1 MRISKIEVENF
12 KNFGI
17 QKFEFKDVHVLI
29 GANAAGKSNFIEIF
43 EFLKK
48 IKEEGIHNAVSDFG
62 GVDSLL
68 NFKTSSRYFR
78 IKVELEPQIH
88 LRPKTPLTQKTLVKN
103 TSKITYE
110 LVVRT
115 KSENSKKYTFK
126 EELSFEEYFSI
137 NKFDANE
144 LGEELKRHDKLFK
157 YGVSR
162 DFNQTFK
169 IDAPNSM
176 KEKFFYADDLD
187 EINLEFHYQAPFQ
200 HQTIEELN
208 SDNFKERSILEYR
221 GLFMPLNLFNFGI
234 YDIDSKILKKAKERN
249 SPANYLEKNGSNLR
263 QIIKNILKS
272 EEEQEQFIASV
283 TGILDFIIDIQ
294 VSEKEGELE
303 LAIKERFNER
313 FTKDKLLSDGTVTAI
328 ALIVI
333 LYYQNQSIL
342 FIEEPEHGLHPS
354 LIDDI
359 MSAVYDVAEFLD
371 KQIIITTH
379 SPDLLRHLKTFD
391 NDLNDL
397 VLISRNEENGDSILE
412 KPKDKEM
419 VQAFLQAELG
429 IDELFIQ
436 NLLND

>member
-68 NFKTSSRYFR
+68 NFKTSSRDFR

-88 LRPKTPLTQKTLVKN
+88 LRPKTSLTQKTLVKN

-110 LVVRT
+110 ILVRT
-115 KSENSKKYTFK
+115 KSKNSKEYTFK

-137 NKFDANE
+137 NKFDDNE

-162 DFNQTFK
+162 EFNQTFK
-169 IDAPNSM
+169 LDAPDTTD
-176 KEKFFYADDLD
+176 EKFFYADDLD
-187 EINLEFHYQAPFQ
+187 EINLEFRYQAPFQ
-200 HQTIEELN
+200 RQTIEELN

-221 GLFMPLNLFNFGI
+221 GLFMPPNLFDFGI
-234 YDIDSKILKKAKERN
+234 YDIDSKILKNKNEN
-249 SPANYLEKNGSNLR
+249 DSPANYLKKNGSNLR
-263 QIIKNILKS
+263 KIIKNILES
-272 EEEQEQFIASV
+272 EEQEQFIASV
-283 TGILDFIIDIQ
+283 LGMLDFIIDIQ
-294 VSEKEGELE
+294 VSEKEGALE

-333 LYYQNQSIL
+333 LYYQDQSIL

-379 SPDLLRHLKTFD
+379 NPSLLTQLKTLD
-391 NDLNDL
+391 DL
-397 VLISRNEENGDSILE
+397 VLISRNEENGNSILE